1 MRKIHQY
8 DFHSNSIVETE
19 IVVSAKL
26 GKAASLAMIPLDLL
40 AGLLDAGL
48 LIGETPTATL
58 VAVARD
64 AVTCAATATA
74 QFRVPAMRLDV
85 KLAFG
90 EAAVLARHTGEA
102 VPVDE
107 SGVTVEP
114 LQQDTL
120 YYVLMVCDNL

>member
-1 MRKIHQY
+1 LA
-8 DFHSNSIVETE
+8 
-19 IVVSAKL
+19 SAV
-26 GKAASLAMIPLDLL
+26 DLF
-40 AGLLDAGL
+40 AGLLDAGF
-48 LIGETPTATL
+48 IGGTPPLPLPTATV

-64 AVTCAATATA
+64 ALTCAATATA
-74 QFRVPAMRLDV
+74 QFSVPAMRLDV

-90 EAAVLARHTGEA
+90 EAAVLVRHTGEP

-120 YYVLMVCDNL
+120 YYVLMVTT

>member
-1 MRKIHQY
+1 L
-8 DFHSNSIVETE
+8 NSINNL
-19 IVVSAKL
+19 S
-26 GKAASLAMIPLDLL
+26 

-48 LIGETPTATL
+48 IGGTPPPTATV

-64 AVTCAATATA
+64 AVTCAATA
-74 QFRVPAMRLDV
+74 QFSVPAMRLDV

-90 EAAVLARHTGEA
+90 DAAVLVRHTGEP
-102 VPVDE
+102 VLVDE

-120 YYVLMVCDNL
+120 YYLLMVMMNLLSC

>member
-1 MRKIHQY
+1 M
-8 DFHSNSIVETE
+8 F
-19 IVVSAKL
+19 
-26 GKAASLAMIPLDLL
+26 

-48 LIGETPTATL
+48 IGGTPPLPLPTATV

-64 AVTCAATATA
+64 ALTCAATATA
-74 QFRVPAMRLDV
+74 QFSVPAMRLDV

-90 EAAVLARHTGEA
+90 EAAVLVRHTGEP

-107 SGVTVEP
+107 SSVTVEP

-120 YYVLMVCDNL
+120 YYVLMVTT

>member
-1 MRKIHQY
+1 
-8 DFHSNSIVETE
+8 
-19 IVVSAKL
+19 
-26 GKAASLAMIPLDLL
+26 
-40 AGLLDAGL
+40 LDAGL
-48 LIGETPTATL
+48 LIGETTPPPTATV

-74 QFRVPAMRLDV
+74 QFSVPAMRLDV

-90 EAAVLARHTGEA
+90 EAAVLARQTGEA

-114 LQQDTL
+114 LQQDAL
-120 YYVLMVCDNL
+120 YYVLMVCVVMITYIYSWRS

>member
-1 MRKIHQY
+1 
-8 DFHSNSIVETE
+8 
-19 IVVSAKL
+19 
-26 GKAASLAMIPLDLL
+26 
-40 AGLLDAGL
+40 LDAGL
-48 LIGETPTATL
+48 LIGETPPPPPPTATV

-64 AVTCAATATA
+64 AVTCAAIATR
-74 QFRVPAMRLDV
+74 QFSVPAISLDV

-120 YYVLMVCDNL
+120 YYVLMVCDNLYIASDHEVILLSVQYRKRRKSS